1 MSNRHASGGR
11 GHVWRRVG
19 TEGITLL
26 ELMIAAAVLGVIL
39 STAIP
44 SYLRYTVQAEQTL
57 AIVEIRS
64 LEEAISAY
72 ELWAKAPPL
81 NLGQVTNGP
90 VPLDPWGNPYE
101 YLA

>member
-1 MSNRHASGGR
+1 MSNRHPSGGR

-44 SYLRYTVQAEQTL
+44 SYLRYTVQAEQTR
-57 AIVEIRS
+57 AILEIRS

-72 ELWAKAPPL
+72 ELWAKAPPFFRSSTAL
-81 NLGQVTNGP
+81 AVNGSQQFRRTR
-90 VPLDPWGNPYE
+90 
-101 YLA
+101 